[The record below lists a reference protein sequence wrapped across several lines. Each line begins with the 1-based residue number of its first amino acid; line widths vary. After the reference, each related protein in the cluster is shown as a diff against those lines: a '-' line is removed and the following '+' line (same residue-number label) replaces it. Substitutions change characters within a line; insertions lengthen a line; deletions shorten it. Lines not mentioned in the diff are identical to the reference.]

1 MNDVTL
7 TSRNMDNT
15 VAHAGKYANADA
27 LVQDARSSLLD
38 EWHKEADD
46 LVVIMGRNLFNSLR
60 LPVLNSISGQN
71 PNAELLAGQLILSSR
86 AIGGLDVFLA
96 PFFPDATMLITSFN
110 NLSIYWQKGSMRRLM
125 KDEPEYNRIATYQ
138 SINDAYVVE
147 DYGKCAMVTGLKFA
161 DS

>member
-1 MNDVTL
+1 MGWLEHIRTNASARVMNDVTL

-60 LPVLNSISGQN
+60 LPVLNSISYQN
-71 PNAELLAGQLILSSR
+71 PNAELLAGSSSCHRAPLAGWVCSLRRSSR
-86 AIGGLDVFLA
+86 
-96 PFFPDATMLITSFN
+96 M
-110 NLSIYWQKGSMRRLM
+110 QR
-125 KDEPEYNRIATYQ
+125 
-138 SINDAYVVE
+138 
-147 DYGKCAMVTGLKFA
+147 C
-161 DS
+161 